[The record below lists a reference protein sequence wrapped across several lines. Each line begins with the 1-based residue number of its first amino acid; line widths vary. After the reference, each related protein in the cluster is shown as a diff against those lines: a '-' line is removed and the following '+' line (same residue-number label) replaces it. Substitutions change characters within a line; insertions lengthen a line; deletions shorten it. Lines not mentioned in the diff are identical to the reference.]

1 MMKDLSKV
9 ITRPIVTERGTILRE
24 MHNQYFFQV
33 NPDAN
38 KHEIRQAIEMY
49 FGVKV
54 ENVRTMNRIGKIK
67 RMGRFSGRRASWKKA
82 IVTLAEGD
90 SIDLFDNV

>member
-1 MMKDLSKV
+1 MKDLSKV

-90 SIDLFDNV
+90 SIDLFDNG

>member
-1 MMKDLSKV
+1 MKDLSKV